1 MEEKIRELLENYHLE
16 IRRLYRGRGAW
27 LCETDRG
34 LKLFRVYEGS
44 PQRLKWEAMVKEC
57 LMERGYTYIDRFV
70 ANKDGS
76 YLTADEEG
84 QNYVMTDWYS
94 GRECSTRDREE
105 ILRATAHMAW
115 MHKGMHDISR
125 DGEINQVYGQGN
137 VLDEMARRHRE
148 LKTIR
153 NYVLKKKQK
162 NAFDRKFMEAYPDF
176 EDSGRK
182 ALLLLEDA
190 GYRALYEKNRREQRL
205 CHGDYTQH
213 NILISGE
220 KLALVRFDQMH
231 MELQVYD
238 LYVFMRKILEKNRWN
253 RGLGMAMLQTYDE
266 VFPFSRCQVR
276 CLYGMLVFPEK
287 FWKIANRYQN
297 TRKSWMSAQNMDK
310 LNKLIREKGERQLFL
325 SKMEEYCGKFKDL
338 SKNS

>member
-125 DGEINQVYGQGN
+125 DGEIDQVYGQGN

-153 NYVLKKKQK
+153 NYILKKKQK

-190 GYRALYEKNRREQRL
+190 GYKAL
-205 CHGDYTQH
+205 
-213 NILISGE
+213 
-220 KLALVRFDQMH
+220 
-231 MELQVYD
+231 
-238 LYVFMRKILEKNRWN
+238 
-253 RGLGMAMLQTYDE
+253 
-266 VFPFSRCQVR
+266 
-276 CLYGMLVFPEK
+276 
-287 FWKIANRYQN
+287 
-297 TRKSWMSAQNMDK
+297 
-310 LNKLIREKGERQLFL
+310 
-325 SKMEEYCGKFKDL
+325 
-338 SKNS
+338 